1 MRTRQWQDMQADCY
15 VRMENEWKKKRRE
28 EVLMGR
34 FTLIKTNETLS
45 ESSLVN
51 EKFCALGV
59 AGKYLNSV

>member
-45 ESSLVN
+45 ES
-51 EKFCALGV
+51 
-59 AGKYLNSV
+59 